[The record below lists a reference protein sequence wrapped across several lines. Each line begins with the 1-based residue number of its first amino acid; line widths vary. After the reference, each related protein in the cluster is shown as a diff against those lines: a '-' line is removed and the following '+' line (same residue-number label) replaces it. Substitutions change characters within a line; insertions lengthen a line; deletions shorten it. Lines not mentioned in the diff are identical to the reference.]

1 MKKFSR
7 ISLMSAS
14 LLVVWA
20 GQAHAGKIYECN
32 GTYTDKPSA
41 NCRSN
46 GSADLPEI
54 GHYTSAP
61 APKVRLAPVVQ
72 AQAADN
78 GMADA
83 PVKAAPSN
91 FRSAVAH
98 APAPVRQNI
107 QKASYTPPSNPMPS
121 PSAISAA
128 PAAPATAKPSGSSGR
143 RMILEQELNNERR
156 ALAEAQAA
164 LIRARAVKVGM
175 AVNQQQVSSLQS
187 SVQDRQQNI
196 QALQRELGRM

>member
-20 GQAHAGKIYECN
+20 SQAHAGKIYECN
-32 GTYTDKPSA
+32 GIYTDKPSA

-54 GHYTSAP
+54 GRYTSAP
-61 APKVRLAPVVQ
+61 APKVRLTPVQ

-78 GMADA
+78 GAADT

-91 FRSAVAH
+91 FRTVVAH

-175 AVNQQQVSSLQS
+175 AVNPQQVSSLQS